1 MESRADIHIHSKY
14 SGLARL
20 WFLRFPESVNEPE
33 DIVKRAKA
41 VGLDTVCVTDH
52 NTIRG
57 GTLAKK
63 FAKDYDGVSVVVGEE
78 ISSQEGEIIGLFLN
92 EDIPSGLSAAEVVD
106 HIRSQGGLVVA
117 PHPFS
122 MHVPALGFEVD
133 KLDIDGLE
141 VFNAGHVDGYANNRA
156 MEHSLSGKWAR
167 LAGSDSHS
175 LATLGCAF
183 TEFEGSGE
191 EDLRKAIIKKSTVP
205 HGSPMSVESG
215 VKWTLEVVLESD
227 RQIVRSLL
235 GRQPKGDGDDPILKK
250 VSELPGHKK
259 IAALG
264 ASFFYIAPPIPYLV
278 VMLGARR
285 MRRIN
290 SVPIHDPNGHAS
302 RIF

>member
-1 MESRADIHIHSKY
+1 MVSRADIHVHSKY

-57 GTLAKK
+57 GLLAKK
-63 FAKDYDGVSVVVGEE
+63 FAQDYDGVSVVVGEE
-78 ISSQEGEIIGLFLN
+78 ISTQEGEILGLFLSA
-92 EDIPSGLSAAEVVD
+92 DIPAGLPAAEAVD

-122 MHVPALGFEVD
+122 MHVPALGFAVD
-133 KLDIDGLE
+133 RLDIDGLE

-156 MEHSLSGKWAR
+156 LEHSHSGKWAL

-191 EDLRKAIIKKSTVP
+191 EDLRKAIINKTTVP
-205 HGSPMSVESG
+205 QGNPMSVATG

-227 RQIVRSLL
+227 RQIIRSMLKRR
-235 GRQPKGDGDDPILKK
+235 GKDDADDPFLKK

-259 IAALG
+259 LAALG
-264 ASFFYIAPPIPYLV
+264 ASFFYITPPIPYLV

-285 MRRIN
+285 MRRVN
-290 SVPIHDPNGHAS
+290 SVPIHDPNGQRAEW
-302 RIF
+302 F